1 MYGDWNY
8 GTQKIN
14 VVLNISSIVENLNDI
29 EDFPSNFEFFRDEDS
44 ENSFFTPDEW
54 VEINGNA
61 AIKIQKL
68 ITFVIHYKVLWY
80 AYQ

>member
-14 VVLNISSIVENLNDI
+14 VVLITWN
-29 EDFPSNFEFFRDEDS
+29 DEDS

-68 ITFVIHYKVLWY
+68 ITFVKHYKVLWY
-80 AYQ
+80 TYQ